1 MMPGMVGRPR
11 KVSDEQILDAAE
23 RAIAL
28 HGPAQLTLAH
38 IAGEIGVVP
47 AALVQRFASK
57 RGLLLAVAERSTGRV
72 PGIFEEAT
80 AANDSPIGAL
90 HRALARFVAG
100 IDSPETLA
108 NSLAFLQLDLVD
120 PDLKQLAVTQA
131 REMRAH
137 IRLLLQAATF
147 AGELVRH
154 DHGRLAQAVY
164 TTYSGS
170 LITWAI
176 DGNRPLPDWL
186 QLDIDT
192 LLTPYRPL
200 TG

>member
-1 MMPGMVGRPR
+1 MVGRPR
-11 KVSDEQILDAAE
+11 KVTDEQILDAAQ

-38 IAGEIGVVP
+38 IAGEVGVVP
-47 AALVQRFASK
+47 AALVQRFKSK
-57 RGLLLAVAERSTGRV
+57 RGLLVALAERAAGEV
-72 PGIFEEAT
+72 EAIFETAI
-80 AANDSPIGAL
+80 AANESPIAAL
-90 HRALARFVAG
+90 HQALASFVAG
-100 IDSPETLA
+100 IDSPTTLA

-120 PDLKQLAVTQA
+120 PDLKNSAVAQS
-131 REMRAH
+131 REMRAQ

-176 DGNRPLPDWL
+176 DGNRPLNAWL
-186 QLDIDT
+186 QTDIDT